1 MENISIGSDGK
12 VVLPR
17 PDEITEKARD
27 DAMGAYLMMFAA
39 WGIGLPL
46 PFMGL
51 IASIIYYFINK
62 KESRFAA
69 FHSYQ
74 SLLAHA
80 FVSILNAIIVLWGV
94 VALISEKIKADM
106 FFFTFLIF
114 VIFWN
119 LIYMVFSVIACVR
132 ARKGRF
138 YYFLIAGRMA
148 FSKFYGPKAL
158 VSENKEKTL
167 ENKPPKDF

>member
-1 MENISIGSDGK
+1 MENINIGADGK
-12 VVLPR
+12 VVLPQ
-17 PDEITEKARD
+17 PDEISEKARD

-46 PFMGL
+46 PFVGL

-80 FVSILNAIIVLWGV
+80 FISLLNASVVIWAV

-106 FFFTFLIF
+106 FFFSFLIF
-114 VIFWN
+114 TIVWN
-119 LIYMVFSVIACVR
+119 LIYMVFSIIACVK

-138 YYFLIAGRMA
+138 YYFLIAGRIA
-148 FSKFYGPKAL
+148 FNKFYSPNAQAK
-158 VSENKEKTL
+158 ENKEKTR
-167 ENKPPKDF
+167 ENRPPGDF